1 MPVPRVNPALSTYRG
16 LRYPSSPLGS
26 FDIFR
31 RRYGDTYEIFAGAR
45 GWTLVTERPSLV
57 DHVLRANH
65 RNYAKSPIVTDLL
78 ASYIG
83 RGLLT
88 LDGEEWRRQRRV
100 IQPGFHRQRLAGLL
114 RTVDEEARDWVRDAP
129 ADDPWD
135 VYATTLPLA
144 LQIMSRVLFSGR
156 VTPGELHTI
165 ARSVELGQDDFA
177 REMRQPLLKPWR
189 RLTNSR
195 AAADREHQRA
205 RDILLRQIGE
215 HRERPGDF
223 DDLLSML
230 LAARYDDGAGMSDVQ
245 LVDEVAVLI
254 LAGHETTAISL
265 ACITWLL
272 SRHPEWQARI
282 REEWSAVVGD
292 GEDAAGTPGGLAA
305 KHLPQLPA
313 LTAVVREGLRLYPP
327 AYLVSRLAREDDE
340 VEGVR
345 VRAGQTVIA
354 MVYGAHRHPDAF
366 PEPEAF
372 RPERYLD
379 GETKVNFAF
388 GGGPRLCVGVHLA
401 MMELQVA
408 VGRLVMAR
416 ELRPAGAPA
425 LAFEASATMRP
436 VGGVYV
442 GTPRLPPGRH

>member
-31 RRYGDTYEIFAGAR
+31 RRYGDTYEVFAGSR
-45 GWTLVTERPSLV
+45 GWTLVTERP
-57 DHVLRANH
+57 DFIDYVLRVNH
-65 RNYAKSPIVTDLL
+65 RNYSKSPIVTELL

-83 RGLLT
+83 KGLLT
-88 LDGEEWRRQRRV
+88 LDGDEWRQQRRA
-100 IQPGFHRQRLAGLL
+100 IQPGFHRERLAGLL
-114 RTVDEEARDWVRDAP
+114 RTVDEEARAWVADAP
-129 ADDPWD
+129 ADAPWD

-144 LQIMSRVLFSGR
+144 LHIMSRVLFSGR
-156 VTPGELHTI
+156 VTPQELHTI

-189 RLTNSR
+189 RLTRSR
-195 AAADREHQRA
+195 AAADREHART
-205 RDILLRQIGE
+205 RDILLRQIDE

-230 LAARYDDGAGMSDVQ
+230 LETRYEDGSGMTDGQ
-245 LVDEVAVLI
+245 LIDEVVVLI

-265 ACITWLL
+265 ACISWLL
-272 SRHPEWQARI
+272 SRHPDWQRRI
-282 REEWSAVVGD
+282 REEWAAVVGTD
-292 GEDAAGTPGGLAA
+292 DAGTAEGLSA
-305 KHLPQLPA
+305 KHLSQLPV

-327 AYLVSRLAREDDE
+327 AYLVSRRAREDD
-340 VEGVR
+340 VFDGIPIG
-345 VRAGQTVIA
+345 AGQLVIA
-354 MVYGAHRHPDAF
+354 MVYGAHRHTLTF

-416 ELRPAGAPA
+416 ELRPAGPHT
-425 LAFEASATMRP
+425 LEFEASATMRP
-436 VGGVYV
+436 VGGVFV
-442 GTPRLPPGRH
+442 EAAV